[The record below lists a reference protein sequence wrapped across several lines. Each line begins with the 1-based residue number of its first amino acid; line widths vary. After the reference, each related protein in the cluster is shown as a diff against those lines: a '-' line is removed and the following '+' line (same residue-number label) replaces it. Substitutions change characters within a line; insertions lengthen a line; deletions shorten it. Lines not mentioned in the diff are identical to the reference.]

1 MCRNCAGFDENK
13 QDIWAGAFAQRDGKV
28 AASKPADAVDSKSAS
43 APRTNPASRD
53 QTHA

>member
-1 MCRNCAGFDENK
+1 MCRNCAGFDEK
-13 QDIWAGAFAQRDGKV
+13 EQDIWAAAFAHRDGKS
-28 AASKPADAVDSKSAS
+28 AAQKPADAKAAP